1 MTTGASTSFETTAN
15 ISSVNEADGRNG
27 PQWVVKCK
35 FPWTGG
41 NFEDSVYL
49 EQSAFPEKPANGIY
63 RVEVAFRSLKNKQEG
78 GKHSGTHY
86 WMNHYF
92 INKIVSQGGP
102 MNAQPNN
109 SSIWPGK
116 EDEAARN
123 SDAFSGTTGNAPAP
137 SGNAPASSNGGHY
150 DPAAPYDLFADRRT
164 YGQIKGHCE
173 NAVIAMMDKLPGLFD
188 EAGNPNWDM
197 FVFHRDEFYNHF
209 SAIDITV
216 YEAEVAEVPDV
227 GGLVA
232 EAQKLGA
239 EAFLEDMAAE
249 PPPPAPAPEPATH
262 YCEKHKIEY
271 TKYDKD
277 RDEPMYGHKW
287 NENRHWCIEGNESL
301 IDGNGQPVTEATML

>member
-86 WMNHYF
+86 WMNNYF

-188 EAGNPNWDM
+188 EEGNPNWDM

-287 NENRHWCIEGNESL
+287 NENKHWCIEGNESL

>member
-1 MTTGASTSFETTAN
+1 
-15 ISSVNEADGRNG
+15 
-27 PQWVVKCK
+27 
-35 FPWTGG
+35 
-41 NFEDSVYL
+41 
-49 EQSAFPEKPANGIY
+49 
-63 RVEVAFRSLKNKQEG
+63 
-78 GKHSGTHY
+78 
-86 WMNHYF
+86 
-92 INKIVSQGGP
+92 
-102 MNAQPNN
+102 
-109 SSIWPGK
+109 
-116 EDEAARN
+116 
-123 SDAFSGTTGNAPAP
+123 
-137 SGNAPASSNGGHY
+137 
-150 DPAAPYDLFADRRT
+150 
-164 YGQIKGHCE
+164 
-173 NAVIAMMDKLPGLFD
+173 MDKLPGLFD

>member
-86 WMNHYF
+86 WMNNYF

-150 DPAAPYDLFADRRT
+150 DPAAPYDLLRDRN

-197 FVFHRDEFYNHF
+197 FVFNRDEFYNHF

-239 EAFLEDMAAE
+239 EAFLEDMANE
-249 PPPPAPAPEPATH
+249 PPAPAPEPATH
-262 YCEKHKIEY
+262 YCEKHKVEY

>member
-86 WMNHYF
+86 WMNNYF

>member
-1 MTTGASTSFETTAN
+1 MTTGASTSFETTVN
-15 ISSVNEADGRNG
+15 ITVIDEADGNNG
-27 PQWVVKCK
+27 PQWHLTVQ
-35 FPWTGG
+35 FPWT
-41 NFEDSVYL
+41 NVEKKFVDHVYIDKSSIPD
-49 EQSAFPEKPANGIY
+49 EPTRGIH
-63 RVEVAFRSLKNKQEG
+63 RVEVAFRSLKNKVEG

-86 WMNHYF
+86 WMVNYY
-92 INKIVSQGGP
+92 INKIVGP
-102 MNAQPNN
+102 ADQMNAQPNT

-123 SDAFSGTTGNAPAP
+123 SGQATGNTGNAPAP
-137 SGNAPASSNGGHY
+137 SANAPASSNGGHY

-188 EAGNPNWDM
+188 EEGNPNWDM

-216 YEAEVAEVPDV
+216 YEQGEPEV
-227 GGLVA
+227 GGLVE
-232 EAQKLGA
+232 EAKKLGA
-239 EAFLEDMAAE
+239 EAFLEQTANE
-249 PPPPAPAPEPATH
+249 PPPPAPAPEPAAH

-287 NENRHWCIEGNESL
+287 NENKHWCIEGNESL